1 MSKQR
6 DEEQEVQAEALDA
19 LMQRLR
25 DVERG
30 KDRSTSGNWAHEVRK
45 YDDDERRR
53 R

>member
-30 KDRSTSGNWAHEVRK
+30 KDRSTSGNWTQEVRK
-45 YDDDERRR
+45 YDDDEQRRR
-53 R
+53 